1 MNIEELLNA
10 KDERPLDN
18 IVFDGGY
25 ARVFRTIGCI
35 GDSLSSGE
43 YESFDENGKTG
54 YHDYFEYSWGQYMA
68 RNAGIKVFNFSRGG
82 MSAKWFMDSFGDEC
96 GVWTTEK
103 KCQAYIIA
111 LGVNDLKSIEI
122 GSIVDIDLEDYKNNK
137 PTFAGYYAQIISRL
151 KNIQPDAKFFLVTM
165 PKGDREEVEPHAALL
180 CEIAKLFDN
189 TYVIELN
196 KYSPDYSNPQI
207 HKHFFCGG
215 HMNAAGYIL
224 TAQMITSYIDYI
236 VRHNFRDFSQVG
248 FIGTPYKNVKG

>member
-10 KDERPLDN
+10 KDEKPLDN

-196 KYSPDYSNPQI
+196 KYSPDYSNPEFQRS
-207 HKHFFCGG
+207 FFCGG

-248 FIGTPYKNVKG
+248 FIGTPYKNVRG